1 MPGPFFTE
9 KLQDVKKGK
18 GLLKKLQTV
27 CKFPVTLIG
36 YDISIEKRGRELQRR
51 ERELQ
56 RNEAV

>member
-1 MPGPFFTE
+1 ML
-9 KLQDVKKGK
+9 KNCK

-27 CKFPVTLIG
+27 CKVLVTLIG
-36 YDISIEKRGRELQRR
+36 YDISIEKR